1 MQSTVAPDGVLFLG
15 RISGEFW
22 CFGECRLPLGMA
34 PTISIEAWEWNAAL
48 HELEDAF
55 GVTVPAQFRVGDIDP
70 ELLLAALC
78 KAAPDAG
85 RQGQMVIT
93 YELRQS
99 LASILAIDPAEIT
112 DATAMPTLLLSSRR
126 KQLMQQL
133 QGEVD
138 WILPRLGMPVWAQY
152 LWGAGLL
159 IGFILQF
166 IYPILG
172 MILFWGGMLLSFQVE
187 KIAWAFQ
194 YPTFGKWVQR
204 VVALNWPSLE
214 LAGVEADRVRIV
226 YAELLRGQWPALFD
240 PRERFPIVLVQD
252 RWSGYGPQWHV
263 LNGDALRLTMEAA
276 KVPGEHVVMRECM
289 VVGPVQGSA
298 DFFAHRA
305 AFIESAYAAGKDKYQ
320 IWVMHE
326 LQRLAT
332 IPPEADINL
341 WFEDDLFC
349 QVNLWFLID
358 QLVQMGHTRR
368 IFRVLPI
375 IKSEGTRWT
384 GFANHD
390 LDLLAEALQARIL
403 LIDRDLDFASAVW
416 QAYQQNDLP
425 QLTRL
430 ANTTAPQWRG
440 LSEAVAAHALR
451 QPDADGLGAPER
463 ILRDIQAEGK
473 TAFEDIFQ
481 EFIQRA
487 GVYGFGD
494 LQVRA
499 LLPQNS

>member
-1 MQSTVAPDGVLFLG
+1 
-15 RISGEFW
+15 
-22 CFGECRLPLGMA
+22 MA
-34 PTISIEAWEWNAAL
+34 PTIPIEAWEWNAAL

-55 GVTVPAQFRVGDIDP
+55 GVAVPAHFRVGEVDP
-70 ELLLAALC
+70 EALLAALC
-78 KAAPDAG
+78 AAAPEAG
-85 RQGQMVIT
+85 RQGHMVIA
-93 YELRQS
+93 YELRQA
-99 LASILAIDPAEIT
+99 LASMRAIDPAEIS
-112 DATAMPTLLLSSRR
+112 DATAMPTLLPAPQR
-126 KQLMQQL
+126 KQCMQQL

-138 WILPRLGMPVWAQY
+138 WILPRLGMPIWAQY
-152 LWGAGLL
+152 VWGAGLL

-172 MILFWGGMLLSFQVE
+172 MVLFWGGMLLSFQVE

-226 YAELLRGQWPALFD
+226 YAELLRGHWPALFD

-263 LNGDALRLTMEAA
+263 LSGDALRLSIEAA
-276 KVPGEHVVMRECM
+276 KVPGERVVMRECM
-289 VVGPVQGSA
+289 VVGPVQGSG
-298 DFFAHRA
+298 DFFARRA
-305 AFIESAYAAGKDKYQ
+305 AFIEEAYAAGKDKYQ
-320 IWVMHE
+320 LWVMQE
-326 LQRLAT
+326 LQRLAH

-358 QLVQMGHTRR
+358 QLVQMGHTTR

-375 IKSEGTRWT
+375 ISSESTRWS

-390 LDLLAEALQARIL
+390 LDLLDTALQTRIL
-403 LIDRDLDFASAVW
+403 LIDRDLDFASTLW

-440 LSEAVAAHALR
+440 LSEAVAAHVAR

-463 ILRDIQAEGK
+463 ILRAIQAEGK
-473 TAFEDIFQ
+473 TEFEAIFQ
-481 EFIQRA
+481 EFTHRA
-487 GVYGFGD
+487 GCYGFGD

-499 LLPQNS
+499 MLTQKT